1 MNKEEISA
9 LGRIFSGKSQSY
21 HEPGRPESDCFV
33 TSSVTFVTLISDDN
47 SGYHSSSLSLTLVR
61 EILTLV
67 GFWRTYVKFKEKI
80 KQGLRNQKLR
90 KKQWDSEPGE
100 NAPRSNIGGVWRP
113 GIQIGK
119 VGRRRG
125 NWGLACLVLW
135 LSSVTYK
142 WRRRKIK
149 KSWDLVR
156 NKSI

>member
-1 MNKEEISA
+1 MNKEEILA
-9 LGRIFSGKSQSY
+9 LGRIFSGKSQTY
-21 HEPGRPESDCFV
+21 YEPGRPESDCFV
-33 TSSVTFVTLISDDN
+33 TSSVTLISDDN
-47 SGYHSSSLSLTLVR
+47 SEYHFSSLSLILVG
-61 EILTLV
+61 EILTVV
-67 GFWRTYVKFKEKI
+67 GFWRTDVKFKEKI

-100 NAPRSNIGGVWRP
+100 NAPRSNTGGVWRP
-113 GIQIGK
+113 GIQIGR

-125 NWGLACLVLW
+125 NWGLAFLVLW

-149 KSWDLVR
+149 KSSDSVR